1 MVFMDLILS
10 SYGIQPKGSG
20 TVGKDLKNSTKTKT
34 CADDDQACK
43 DDWQRL
49 LERGMALDS
58 IDIDGEDGQRW
69 INLHDDIMRQSK
81 VDQTISRFQMLWT
94 LYKATPLWLKVLM
107 SVMIIIFVLIGFI
120 PGLMILV
127 ELLSNKIALFKLGFL
142 CAFVFLVFVGF
153 AMLPI

>member
-1 MVFMDLILS
+1 MVFIDLVLS
-10 SYGIQPKGSG
+10 SYGVQKGGG
-20 TVGKDLKNSTKTKT
+20 TAGKELQDSTRTRT

-43 DDWQRL
+43 DEWKRQK
-49 LERGMALDS
+49 EEGKALDS
-58 IDIDGEDGQRW
+58 IDGNDGQRW
-69 INLHDDIMRQSK
+69 VDLHDDILRQSK

-94 LYKATPLWLKVLM
+94 LYKATPLWLRIIM
-107 SVMIIIFVLIGFI
+107 FIMIIIVVLIGFI

-142 CAFVFLVFVGF
+142 CAFVFIVFIGF